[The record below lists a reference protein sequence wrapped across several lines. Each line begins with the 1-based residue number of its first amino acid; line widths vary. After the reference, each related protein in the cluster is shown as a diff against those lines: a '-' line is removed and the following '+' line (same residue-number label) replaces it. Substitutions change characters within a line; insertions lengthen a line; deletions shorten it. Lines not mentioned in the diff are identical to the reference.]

1 MIIDGI
7 LEVHGDV
14 YQTQFQKRL
23 EHLSSIVNK
32 SMAELVFE
40 RIPTMARYLAEWTM
54 PVTNVFK
61 GATGTP
67 DGGGI
72 DAKRLGENR
81 VSGDIGR
88 VYLGANKLKNILKG
102 QRTPKEKGNVSISS
116 LFSRFVREGRLDRAQ
131 KIIRTVPNFASAEVI
146 TWDKGKWHQ
155 LNRYK
160 GGSHGGR
167 TRDKARRKIVTDV
180 PKLDE
185 YLKKKKDMV
194 GFTKAGWAN
203 AARKAT
209 GRTPAQMNKWIT
221 KHFYAPASG
230 KFTNQS
236 ATVARGELTNLVTW
250 VSKKIDD
257 SQAMRAFDESF
268 MKDINKRIKYL
279 LDREQ
284 RKK

>member
-1 MIIDGI
+1 MIDGF

-14 YQTQFQKRL
+14 YQTQLQKRL
-23 EHLSSIVNK
+23 EHLSSLVNK
-32 SMAELVFE
+32 STAELVFE

-88 VYLGANKLKNILKG
+88 VYLGANKLKNMIKG
-102 QRTPKEKGNVSISS
+102 RRTPKEKGNVSISS
-116 LFSRFVREGRLDRAQ
+116 LFTRFVSEGRLDRAQ
-131 KIIRTVPNFASAEVI
+131 KIIRTQPEFASAEVI
-146 TWDKGKWHQ
+146 AWDNGKWHQ

-167 TRDKARRKIVTDV
+167 TRDKARQKIVTDV
-180 PKLDE
+180 PKLDD

-203 AARKAT
+203 AAMKAT
-209 GRTPAQMNKWIT
+209 GRLPAQMNKWIT
-221 KHFYAPASG
+221 KHSASPASG
-230 KFTNQS
+230 RFSMKNAS
-236 ATVARGELTNLVTW
+236 VARGEITNLVTW
-250 VSKKIDD
+250 VSRKIDD
-257 SQAMRAFDESF
+257 AQAMRAFDESF
-268 MKDINKRIKYL
+268 MKDINARIKYL
-279 LDREQ
+279 LDKEQ
-284 RKK
+284 RRK